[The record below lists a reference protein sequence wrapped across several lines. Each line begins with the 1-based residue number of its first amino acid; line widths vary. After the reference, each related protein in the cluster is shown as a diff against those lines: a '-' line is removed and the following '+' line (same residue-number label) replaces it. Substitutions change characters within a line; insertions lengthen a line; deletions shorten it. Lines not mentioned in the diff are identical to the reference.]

1 MRVMKRLSPTALHKW
16 EADREE
22 FYLRYLSD
30 ASPPIAPQTQPM
42 SVGSGFDAF
51 VKSALNDRYTSDP
64 AYNLQ
69 PLFESQV
76 EEDVREFAW
85 TAGEWCWNRYQA
97 VGAYDDLCKEI
108 DKAKNKPRFEFQ
120 LRESICGVPLQG
132 KPDLQFDL
140 EVPFIHDWKVS
151 GYCGNYA
158 TSPKPL
164 YSMCRDTWCIPGEE
178 QVIAATRGGNRP
190 HKNYK
195 PMEMGGTIVGCH
207 WLEDVCKEWADQ
219 LSIYAWMLGMPVGD
233 EGWIAS
239 IDQLACK
246 PGPDKPY
253 IRVAQY
259 RCRVSSFW
267 QFSLLTRLTQCWNTL
282 QSGHIFTDL
291 SPEESNARCEA
302 LDMQIYDDDDFWA
315 RLGQKRGYK

>member
-1 MRVMKRLSPTALHKW
+1 MRMLKRLSPTALHRW
-16 EADREE
+16 EDDREE
-22 FYLRYLSD
+22 FYMRYLSE
-30 ASPPIAPQTQPM
+30 ATPPQQPQTLPM
-42 SVGSGFDAF
+42 AVGSSFDAF
-51 VKSALNDRYTSDP
+51 VKSALNDKYTQDP

-76 EEDVREFAW
+76 EPDVRPMAW
-85 TAGEWCWNRYQA
+85 PAGEWCWDRYKS

-108 DKAKNKPRFEFQ
+108 DRSRTVPRFEFQ
-120 LRESICGVPLQG
+120 LRESINGVPLQG

-164 YSMCRDTWCIPGEE
+164 YAMCRDTWTE
-178 QVIAATRGGNRP
+178 IAPTRGGNRP

-195 PMEMGGTIVGCH
+195 PMEFGGTVVGCH
-207 WLEDVCKEWADQ
+207 WLEDANPEWADQ
-219 LSIYAWMLGMPVGD
+219 LTIYAWMIGMDVGSED
-233 EGWIAS
+233 WIAS

-253 IRVAQY
+253 IRVAQH

-267 QFSLLTRLTQCWNTL
+267 QFSLLGRLTQCWSTI
-282 QSGHIFTDL
+282 QSGHIFRDM
-291 SPEESNARCEA
+291 SEAESKARCEA

-315 RLGQKRGYK
+315 RVSQKGFK